1 MNFIFVHLLDE
12 NMYINIGANSGS
24 GKLWTNNTATSG
36 KLINPLNTELNPI
49 CQ

>member
-1 MNFIFVHLLDE
+1 MVQVEMN
-12 NMYINIGANSGS
+12 NMYLNIGANNG
-24 GKLWTNNTATSG
+24 GEKLWTKNIATSG